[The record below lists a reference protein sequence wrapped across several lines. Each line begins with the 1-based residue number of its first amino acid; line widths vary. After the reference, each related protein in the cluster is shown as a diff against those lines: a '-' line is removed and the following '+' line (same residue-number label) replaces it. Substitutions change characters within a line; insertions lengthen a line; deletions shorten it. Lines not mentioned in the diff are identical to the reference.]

1 VKRRPAPRLIL
12 TVLLVSL
19 ATTALVAATGCGGGG
34 ETAAGPSPLTV
45 FATGTVLA
53 DIAQNVA
60 GDRFT
65 VEALVPRDADMHAYE
80 PTTRDLAR
88 VSEADLFILNGGG
101 LEETLEDTL
110 RSVAPDTTFVVAA
123 EGLTPRTPQPG
134 EPLHDDEGKEAGE
147 DGEDADHEGEQAHE
161 ADPHFWLDPT
171 RVVKYVENI
180 RDAYSAADPE
190 GAEQY
195 RANAAA
201 YIAELEGLDAWIE
214 KEVTTL
220 PEERRVLIMN
230 HVSHGYFADR
240 YGFRIAG
247 AVIPSVSTGAA
258 PTAQQLAELTTT
270 IREQGVPVIFI
281 QDVENPKLA
290 GQIAAE
296 TGIAVVDDLRA
307 GSLSE
312 PGGDAATYIDM
323 MKTGARKIVSALQQ

>member
-1 VKRRPAPRLIL
+1 
-12 TVLLVSL
+12 
-19 ATTALVAATGCGGGG
+19 
-34 ETAAGPSPLTV
+34 
-45 FATGTVLA
+45 
-53 DIAQNVA
+53 
-60 GDRFT
+60 
-65 VEALVPRDADMHAYE
+65 MHAYE

-110 RSVAPDTTFVVAA
+110 RSVAPDTTFVIAS
-123 EGLTPRTPQPG
+123 EGLKQRTPQPG
-134 EPLHDDEGKEAGE
+134 EPLHDLE
-147 DGEDADHEGEQAHE
+147 GEDADTEGEPAHE
-161 ADPHFWLDPT
+161 TDPHFWLDPT

-180 RDAYSAADPE
+180 RDAYAEADPD
-190 GAEQY
+190 GAGQY

-201 YIAELEGLDAWIE
+201 YIAELEGLDAWIAN
-214 KEVTTL
+214 EVATL
-220 PEERRVLIMN
+220 PEEQRVLIMN

-307 GSLSE
+307 GSLSA
-312 PGGDAATYIDM
+312 PDGDAATYIDM
-323 MKTGARKIVSALQQ
+323 MKTGTRKIVSALRQ

>member
-1 VKRRPAPRLIL
+1 MTRHLGLRLIFA
-12 TVLLVSL
+12 VLLVSL
-19 ATTALVAATGCGGGG
+19 VTTALAAAAGCGGGG
-34 ETAAGPSPLTV
+34 TTAGTEPLTV

-60 GDRFT
+60 GERFT
-65 VEALVPRDADMHAYE
+65 VEALIPRDADTHAYE

-110 RSVAPDTTFVVAA
+110 RSVAPDTTFVVAS
-123 EGLTPRTPQPG
+123 EGLTQRTPQPG
-134 EPLHDDEGKEAGE
+134 EPLHDDGSEEAGGE
-147 DGEDADHEGEQAHE
+147 GEDTGGETEHARE
-161 ADPHFWLDPT
+161 TDPHFWLDPT

-180 RDAYSAADPE
+180 RDAYAEADPD

-201 YIAELEGLDAWIE
+201 YIAELEDLDAWIE
-214 KEVTTL
+214 SEVAAL

-323 MKTGARKIVSALQQ
+323 MKTGARKIVSALRQ

>member
-1 VKRRPAPRLIL
+1 MTRRSSLRAVLAL
-12 TVLLVSL
+12 LLVSL
-19 ATTALVAATGCGGGG
+19 SVTALLVAAGCGKDKTSA
-34 ETAAGPSPLTV
+34 ETGSLAV

-53 DIAQNVA
+53 DVAQNVA

-65 VEALVPRDADMHAYE
+65 VESLVPRDADMHAYE

-101 LEETLEDTL
+101 LEQTLEPTL

-123 EGLTPRTPQPG
+123 EGLPPRTPQPS
-134 EPLHDDEGKEAGE
+134 EPLR
-147 DGEDADHEGEQAHE
+147 DHEGEDAGHEDEHAHE
-161 ADPHFWLDPT
+161 TDPHFWLDPM

-180 RDAYSAADPE
+180 RDAYSEADPG

-195 RANAAA
+195 RANAVA

-214 KEVTTL
+214 NEVATL

-247 AVIPSVSTGAA
+247 AVIPSVSTGAS
-258 PTAQQLAELTTT
+258 PTAKQLAVLTTT
-270 IREQGVPVIFI
+270 IREQGVPVIFVQGI
-281 QDVENPKLA
+281 ENPQLA
-290 GQIAAE
+290 EQIAAE
-296 TGIAVVDDLRA
+296 TGITVVDDLRA
-307 GSLSE
+307 GSLTE
-312 PGGDAATYIDM
+312 ADGDAPTYIDM
-323 MKTGARKIVSALQQ
+323 MKVDARKIVSALRQ